1 MKILKN
7 HNLSKT
13 PESLVKI
20 IEDNDDRM
28 VFVDNEQLNLS
39 ECDEYCALFDVS
51 EEHLKKMRGSD
62 LQDPFVFRFDGCGE
76 TKYNLATAIEFR
88 FENGPVID
96 IEIVLINKYWEGFF
110 GLTNFLEAIIDQVNR
125 SDRYEIIFSELE
137 DVQKQIWIRHRI
149 SGDQSL
155 YDSLISA
162 AEGFNQLV
170 RQAEQALAKKAR
182 KRY

>member
-1 MKILKN
+1 MNILKN

-13 PESLVKI
+13 PKSLVKI
-20 IEDNDDRM
+20 IEYNDERI
-28 VFVDNEQLNLS
+28 VFVDNEQLDMNV
-39 ECDEYCALFDVS
+39 CDDVFEVS
-51 EEHLKKMRGSD
+51 IEHLKKMRVSD
-62 LQDPFVFRFDGCGE
+62 LQDPVAFRYDGCGE
-76 TKYNLATAIEFR
+76 TQFNLATAIEFR
-88 FENGPVID
+88 FENSPVID

-110 GLTNFLEAIIDQVNR
+110 GLTTYLEAISDQVNR
-125 SDRYEIIFSELE
+125 SDRYEITYSELE

-149 SGDQSL
+149 SRDQSL

-162 AEGFNQLV
+162 AEEFNQLV